1 VKRYSSLLPH
11 NLPSH
16 AITARQGLGSN
27 THKWC
32 QMCWCGGRGS
42 YPFTDITHAKQQPGG
57 QQPAAE
63 SSNQWGSSQPPKAA
77 TSGAAA
83 SRRKQ
88 QLVGQQP
95 ADESSNL
102 WGSSQPPRAA
112 NRWAAAYRQDRAA
125 AGRQGTKDEQ
135 LSHKQTTVSH
145 SESYSVRGISLHEGR
160 AIEPK
165 NGRIHISQRSAEV
178 GESV

>member
-1 VKRYSSLLPH
+1 M
-11 NLPSH
+11 
-16 AITARQGLGSN
+16 LGIDDAEFNGFS
-27 THKWC
+27 C
-32 QMCWCGGRGS
+32 ASAVSDDGD
-42 YPFTDITHAKQQPGG
+42 YPQQPV
-57 QQPAAE
+57 E
-63 SSNQWGSSQPPKAA
+63 
-77 TSGAAA
+77 
-83 SRRKQ
+83 KQ
-88 QLVGQQP
+88 LS
-95 ADESSNL
+95 AESSNL

-112 NRWAAAYRQDRAA
+112 NRWAAAYRQDMAA